1 MRFEELHNI
10 IKGKLPINETHL
22 SDLIT
27 LSMRYPYSAS
37 LHAMILIGL
46 YKTQDLRF
54 ASELQRRSL
63 YIPDLA
69 KLFLALKGDDE
80 ASFQVRST
88 ESEKTSDSTFDII
101 DTFLAE
107 HPDDSASDLE
117 HLLSPIPVAE
127 EGGDATITEDYFSWI
142 EGNSSPSP
150 PPTTNA
156 EDTMT
161 LITDFLSKGKEAEC
175 LAPHS
180 SAAGGSAPPQK
191 TTIPSPPEE
200 ELLTETLARIY
211 IKQGK
216 YDNALRIIKSLN
228 LNNPKKSSY
237 FAEQIDFLEKLIL
250 NG

>member
-1 MRFEELHNI
+1 MRVDELHNI
-10 IKGKLPINETHL
+10 IRGKATIDETQL
-22 SDLIT
+22 SDLIA
-27 LSMRYPYSAS
+27 LSTRYPYSAS
-37 LHAMILIGL
+37 LHTIILLGL

-69 KLFLALKGDDE
+69 KLFFVLKGDDH
-80 ASFQVRST
+80 AMLQPHAQ
-88 ESEKTSDSTFDII
+88 SEEIQSSNAFDII
-101 DTFLAE
+101 DTFLSE
-107 HPDDSASDLE
+107 HPDDSSSDVEQLFSPQE
-117 HLLSPIPVAE
+117 NDSLSLS
-127 EGGDATITEDYFSWI
+127 EDYFTWI
-142 EGNSSPSP
+142 EDHV
-150 PPTTNA
+150 PTTQTTEK

-161 LITDFLSKGKEAEC
+161 LISNFLNKGKEAEQ
-175 LAPHS
+175 LKSLEQQPETPLS
-180 SAAGGSAPPQK
+180 KQSPKQGVE
-191 TTIPSPPEE
+191 SPPEE

-250 NG
+250 NS

>member
-10 IKGKLPINETHL
+10 IKGKTQINESHL

-27 LSMRYPYSAS
+27 LSTRYPYSAS
-37 LHAMILIGL
+37 LHAMILLGL

-69 KLFLALKGDDE
+69 KLFLILKGDDKG
-80 ASFQVRST
+80 SFQPRT
-88 ESEKTSDSTFDII
+88 MEGEKAIGGTFDII
-101 DTFLAE
+101 DNFLAE
-107 HPDDSASDLE
+107 HPDDSSSDIE
-117 HLLSPIPVAE
+117 HLISPQPNEDRPTV
-127 EGGDATITEDYFSWI
+127 TEDYLSWV
-142 EGNSSPSP
+142 EDNTPSAP
-150 PPTTNA
+150 PPSA
-156 EDTMT
+156 QEDTMT
-161 LITDFLSKGKEAEC
+161 LISDFLNKGTEAER
-175 LAPHS
+175 LSPRQEEKLTS
-180 SAAGGSAPPQK
+180 ETPSK
-191 TTIPSPPEE
+191 TSTASPPEE

-250 NG
+250 NS

>member
-10 IKGKLPINETHL
+10 IKGKTQINESHL

-27 LSMRYPYSAS
+27 LSTRYPYSAS
-37 LHAMILIGL
+37 LHVMILLGL

-69 KLFLALKGDDE
+69 KLFLILKGDSK
-80 ASFQVRST
+80 ASFQSRT
-88 ESEKTSDSTFDII
+88 MEGERTIDGAFDII

-107 HPDDSASDLE
+107 HPDDSFSDIE
-117 HLLSPIPVAE
+117 HLISPQ
-127 EGGDATITEDYFSWI
+127 TNEDKPTVTDDYLSWI
-142 EGNSSPSP
+142 ENNAPSIPSPSS
-150 PPTTNA
+150 A
-156 EDTMT
+156 QEDTMT
-161 LITDFLSKGKEAEC
+161 LISDFLNKGTEAEH
-175 LAPHS
+175 LSPRQEKDPVSEAPN
-180 SAAGGSAPPQK
+180 K
-191 TTIPSPPEE
+191 TIMASPPEE

-250 NG
+250 NS

>member
-10 IKGKLPINETHL
+10 IKGKSQINEAHL

-27 LSMRYPYSAS
+27 LSTRYPYSAS
-37 LHAMILIGL
+37 LHAMILLGL

-69 KLFLALKGDDE
+69 KLFLLLKGDDK
-80 ASFQVRST
+80 ASLQSRT
-88 ESEKTSDSTFDII
+88 AEGESAIRGTFDII

-107 HPDDSASDLE
+107 HPDDSSSDIE
-117 HLLSPIPVAE
+117 HLISSQTGEEKPTVTDDYLSWV
-127 EGGDATITEDYFSWI
+127 ED
-142 EGNSSPSP
+142 NTSP
-150 PPTTNA
+150 PPSSSA
-156 EDTMT
+156 QEDTMT
-161 LITDFLSKGKEAEC
+161 LISDFLNKGTQAER
-175 LAPHS
+175 LSPREEEKPS
-180 SAAGGSAPPQK
+180 TAATNNTI
-191 TTIPSPPEE
+191 TTSPPEE

-250 NG
+250 NS